1 MNIVEAKL
9 KNIFQLHA
17 KINETASLYAFYLYR
32 GGELLEKV
40 GYSKSQEHTF
50 SLPQAGSYVVKGFRR
65 SVSEGAISAMSNRVN
80 FAGIPDLPKPLP
92 RSPIYF
98 YGISRVTAFAMEA
111 MNRNWKIKG
120 IIDPTN
126 RFVGEEFFDVP
137 VVGAES
143 IPQGS
148 RIVAH
153 ENYGGQRE
161 GLDVFAM
168 RQGVQDIL
176 TEELDRRGVVDLYQ
190 LSRKAHLAGLAEGA
204 RYLHGFIRL
213 KFNARVPFTAVI
225 GEGTKL
231 ALSGLGTAIHP
242 DSVIGKNCVI
252 GQNVTLGGRAGK
264 THPPI
269 IGDNV
274 FIAPGAKCLG
284 GKIGNNV
291 VVGANAVVLNDVPDN
306 CVVAGVP
313 AKIISTDIS
322 SYTAYTKRR

>member
-1 MNIVEAKL
+1 MTFVEVTI
-9 KNIFQLHA
+9 KNIFQLHV
-17 KINETASLYAFYLYR
+17 KISESASLYAFYLYK
-32 GGELLEKV
+32 GGDLLEKV
-40 GYSKSQEHTF
+40 GYSKSSEYTF
-50 SLPQAGSYVVKGFRR
+50 NLLQSGSYVVKGFRR
-65 SVSEGAISAMSNRVN
+65 SADEGAVSAMSNRVQY
-80 FAGIPDLPKPLP
+80 AGIPELP
-92 RSPIYF
+92 RPRPRSGIHL
-98 YGISRVTAFAMEA
+98 YGISKVSAFAIESLS
-111 MNRNWKIKG
+111 RSWKIDG
-120 IIDPTN
+120 IVDPSN
-126 RFVGEEFFDVP
+126 RFVGQQFFGVP
-137 VVGAES
+137 IVDSSSVPE
-143 IPQGS
+143 GS
-148 RIVAH
+148 RVVAH
-153 ENYGGQRE
+153 ENYAGQRDDLE
-161 GLDVFAM
+161 FFAM

-190 LSRKAHLAGLAEGA
+190 LSRKAHLSGLAEGA

-213 KFNARVPFTAVI
+213 KFNARVPFTAVL
-225 GEGTKL
+225 GEGTTL
-231 ALSGLGTAIHP
+231 SLSGLGTAIHP

-313 AKIISTDIS
+313 ARIISKDIS
-322 SYTAYTKRR
+322 SYSGYIKRR